1 VSKHDTHFFNNF
13 SMVIGLLVAIAI
25 LIMVFARMVAA
36 RTQVQEVYADPVY
49 QSGVA
54 ERTKPLVRVAVTGQN
69 NAGMDIKGL
78 ATGGAIALAVPTDG
92 PALFDSVCKTC
103 HEPGLVGA
111 PKLTDKANWAARIA
125 QGKAT
130 LYKHALEGF
139 TGKAGSMPMKGGRT
153 DLNDDLIKAGV
164 DYMVSK
170 AQ

>member
-1 VSKHDTHFFNNF
+1 VSKQDTHFFNNF
-13 SMVIGLLVAIAI
+13 SMIIGLLVAIAI

-36 RTQVQEVYADPVY
+36 RTQIKEVYADPVY

-54 ERTKPLVRVAVTGQN
+54 ERVKPLVRVAVAGQN
-69 NAGMDIKGL
+69 NAGMEMKGL
-78 ATGGAIALAVPTDG
+78 ATTGAIALAVPADG
-92 PALFDSVCKTC
+92 PALFDAVCKTC
-103 HEPGLVGA
+103 HEAGLVGA
-111 PKLTDKANWAARIA
+111 PKLTDRPNWAARIA

-130 LYKHALEGF
+130 LYKHALEGY

-153 DLNDDLIKAGV
+153 DLSDELIKAGV